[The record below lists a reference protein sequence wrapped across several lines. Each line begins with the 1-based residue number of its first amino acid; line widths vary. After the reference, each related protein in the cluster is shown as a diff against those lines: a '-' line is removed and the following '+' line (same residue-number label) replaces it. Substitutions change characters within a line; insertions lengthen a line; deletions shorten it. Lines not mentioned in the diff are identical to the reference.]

1 MQATTTIEARRLQR
15 SWSGGAN
22 TAVLRPI
29 AGESTRNRASRPSIA
44 QKECTM
50 TLILR
55 SALLAL
61 ATTIG
66 LAAPLAVPA
75 EAQTTK
81 IKLVLNWK
89 YQGPQGM
96 FFL

>member
-1 MQATTTIEARRLQR
+1 
-15 SWSGGAN
+15 
-22 TAVLRPI
+22 
-29 AGESTRNRASRPSIA
+29 
-44 QKECTM
+44 M

-61 ATTIG
+61 IATTG
-66 LAAPLAVPA
+66 FAAPLAVPA

-96 FFL
+96 FFLAEDKGTSRPKALRSRSTRATAPAPRCRWLPTAPMTSASATSMR